1 MPADPWDLVDRL
13 RRWAEDQPWI
23 DWVELGGSL
32 GRGAGDAWS
41 DLDAGLG
48 VVGDDLDQ
56 RAAEA
61 IRAVSEFAPVAGTL
75 IQPWQT
81 GAHCIVAYQD
91 GRQLSLVVAPA
102 DFRSGRPPESI
113 VLLDRS
119 GRLAE
124 ALPAERWTPDADTQ
138 REWVFL
144 AWIAIGDA
152 ARHAV
157 RDHRWRALRSLT
169 EGRDLV
175 WQLWAADAGVAFPG
189 FGAVSVENAGLPAPP
204 GLDAT
209 HPAGLEPEQLLDAA
223 EALGRVLTELRDD
236 HDELA
241 DSVLRRVSELRSSPR
256 PSVDH

>member
-1 MPADPWDLVDRL
+1 MPADPWELVERL
-13 RRWAEDQPWI
+13 RHWAEEQPWI

-41 DLDAGLG
+41 DIDAGLG
-48 VVGDDLDQ
+48 VVGEPAG
-56 RAAEA
+56 RPAETIA
-61 IRAVSEFAPVAGTL
+61 AVSGFAPVAGTL
-75 IQPWQT
+75 IQSWQT
-81 GAHCIVAYQD
+81 GSHCIVAYRD

-102 DFRSGRPPESI
+102 DFRAGRPPESR

-124 ALPAERWTPDADTQ
+124 PLPPDRWRPDADTQ

-144 AWIAIGDA
+144 AWVAIGDA

-157 RDHRWRALRSLT
+157 RDHRWRSLRSLA

-175 WQLWAADAGVAFPG
+175 WQLWAADAEVAFPA

-204 GLDAT
+204 GLEAT
-209 HPAGLEPEQLLDAA
+209 HPATLDRDRLLDAA
-223 EALGRVLTELRDD
+223 EALGRVLTAVRAD
-236 HDELA
+236 HEELA
-241 DSVLRRVSELRSSPR
+241 DSVRRRISALRSPR
-256 PSVDH
+256 PSSAPR

>member
-1 MPADPWDLVDRL
+1 MTAEPNELVVAL
-13 RRWAEDQPWI
+13 TTWAEQQSWI

-48 VVGDDLDQ
+48 VIGELEQ
-56 RAAEA
+56 RPAEA
-61 IRAVSEFAPVAGTL
+61 IAAASEFAPVAGTL
-75 IQPWQT
+75 IQSWQT
-81 GAHCIVAYQD
+81 GSHCIVAYRD

-102 DFRSGRPPESI
+102 DFRAGRPPESR

-124 ALPAERWTPDADTQ
+124 ALPADRWTPDSATQ
-138 REWVFL
+138 AEWVFL
-144 AWIAIGDA
+144 AWIAVGDA

-175 WQLWAADAGVAFPG
+175 WQLAAADAGVAFPG
-189 FGAVSVENAGLPAPP
+189 FGAVSLENAGRPAPP
-204 GLDAT
+204 GLEAT
-209 HPAGLEPEQLLDAA
+209 HPADLDPDRLLDAA
-223 EALGRVLTELRDD
+223 EALGRVLAALRAD
-236 HDELA
+236 HGELA
-241 DSVLRRVSELRSSPR
+241 ASVRRRISAIRSSRRSSAPR
-256 PSVDH
+256 